1 MKKITKPANRACVT
15 RQNTKAIMEAYNK
28 ASKKLAKK
36 LNEDGTAIN
45 DMIAPAL
52 AAMDKVAELKASGA
66 IPEIPYEELVQGNI
80 EFQTS
85 EDELDQETGL
95 DEAALRE
102 RGYRLQEVAG
112 GKPALRAYLA
122 DGGNPESYED
132 FIDWCATQGTDTTG
146 MKRGWFN
153 TSIKQ
158 IQGGRSPVT
167 ANEEPE
173 TPKEPYIPSAS
184 LQSMIDACAA
194 GEDYVETAAD
204 TVATK
209 YKMIERKLKR
219 VIAGKSEKNY
229 YLLFGDAGIGK
240 SVIVKQTLEKMGWTV
255 LKGASSNPG
264 AGEVEIVKGDMG
276 SSRTDVARFLWKY
289 KDRELVVLDDCDS
302 MIDKKTS
309 KGAVANMLK
318 GALDKD
324 SHVVTISPS
333 IMKSA
338 NNLVQDEA
346 AKIGRNN
353 KLFED
358 AVDDQMDGMY
368 DGDDDLE
375 DYEAPGEDGMLDT
388 NPDIIT
394 EPSWTFN
401 ARVIFISNLDTPD
414 IVPAVLSRCDY
425 FCLHLTQEEYLVRLA
440 MIIDDMKFDTEKSG
454 WSDEWIKV
462 AKGVAVTMMSNVIE
476 AANNHVKLFNKVV
489 TLSHP
494 LEFRIITDLVENYL
508 ILCEEDMEENGSSF
522 EEAGSNIL
530 PEFVKTVL
538 IPRI

>member
-1 MKKITKPANRACVT
+1 MKKIVKPANRARVT
-15 RQNTKAIMEAYNK
+15 HRNIKAIMEAYNT
-28 ASKKLAKK
+28 ASKKVAQK
-36 LNEDGTAIN
+36 LNEDGTVIG

-66 IPEIPYEELVQGNI
+66 IPEIPYEDLIQGNI
-80 EFQTS
+80 EFTTS
-85 EDELDQETGL
+85 EMELDQETGL

-102 RGYRLQEVAG
+102 RGYRLQEVVG

-132 FIDWCATQGTDTTG
+132 FIDWCATQGTDTTE

-158 IQGGRSPVT
+158 IQGGKTPVS
-167 ANEEPE
+167 AVEEPE
-173 TPKEPYIPSAS
+173 VPKAPYLPSAS

-240 SVIVKQTLEKMGWTV
+240 SVIVRQTLEKMGWTI
-255 LKGASSNPG
+255 LKGVGNPG

-289 KDRELVVLDDCDS
+289 KDHELVILDDCDS
-302 MIDKKTS
+302 MIDKRTS

-338 NNLVQDEA
+338 NKLVQDEA
-346 AKIGRNN
+346 AKVGKNN

-358 AVDDQMDGMY
+358 AVDDQVDGMY
-368 DGDDDLE
+368 DGDDLD
-375 DYEAPGEDGMLDT
+375 DYEVPGDDGMLDT

-394 EPSWTFN
+394 EPSWAFN
-401 ARVIFISNLDTPD
+401 ARVVFISNLDTPD

-440 MIIDDMKFDTEKSG
+440 MIIDDMKFDTAKSG
-454 WSDEWIKV
+454 WSEEWIKV